1 MVVIIQ
7 SLKTKADLST
17 VTDTINTKHTEALD
31 RVEAEATARGTA
43 LEGVRSEAQEKVDA
57 EKAARETAL
66 LSLRG
71 DVEASALT
79 LKDDVEL
86 RLNSLEDKVVTNLE
100 NTVNS
105 VLKETTIK
113 ATLDSFLAKDDD
125 VKAALDSAVAKRVLN
140 DNAMKVKYNE
150 LIRVLFEGFEI
161 SGTSKA
167 ALLMDEEVDEVVGD
181 DEAGDGG
188 EAEGEGDGEGDGEPI
203 VDEPATEP
211 ATEPDEKK
219 ITLPDGRQVNDVSEI
234 VLTEWF
240 IFKSGWAN
248 GYNIVF
254 DSVKEFADD
263 NDNLYWFFG
272 EATSFVYWIRTN
284 KDTGL
289 HVDTHFTAGNINN
302 NTFDFPALNT
312 TAGTSTHSVKLLE
325 SS

>member
-43 LEGVRSEAQEKVDA
+43 LEGVRSEALGKVEA
-57 EKAARETAL
+57 EKTARETAL
-66 LSLRG
+66 VSLRG

-150 LIRVLFEGFEI
+150 LIRVLFEGLEI
-161 SGTSKA
+161 SGTSKE

-188 EAEGEGDGEGDGEPI
+188 EAGDGEAGDSGEAVVGDLIDVYFPDGSTQSVSDLSELNLEGWNVHNGALKRVDI
-203 VDEPATEP
+203 VD
-211 ATEPDEKK
+211 D
-219 ITLPDGRQVNDVSEI
+219 IQY
-234 VLTEWF
+234 F
-240 IFKSGWAN
+240 IFFWSLGTYFVQYNRLTHQHTRTYYRGTGTAPDDFVSGDTVGPFKKSGHHIRLGDVAFE
-248 GYNIVF
+248 GIETLFIGADGIV
-254 DSVKEFADD
+254 
-263 NDNLYWFFG
+263 
-272 EATSFVYWIRTN
+272 
-284 KDTGL
+284 
-289 HVDTHFTAGNINN
+289 
-302 NTFDFPALNT
+302 P
-312 TAGTSTHSVKLLE
+312 
-325 SS
+325 